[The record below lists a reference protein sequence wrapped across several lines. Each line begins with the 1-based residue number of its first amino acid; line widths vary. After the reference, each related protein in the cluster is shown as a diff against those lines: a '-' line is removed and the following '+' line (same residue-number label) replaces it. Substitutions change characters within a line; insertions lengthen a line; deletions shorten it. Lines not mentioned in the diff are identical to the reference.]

1 MTFWEHLEEL
11 RWMFL
16 RMLAALVISL
26 VPSFI
31 FTPWIFEH
39 IVMRT
44 AVRGGYDIINIEV
57 TSQFFTHMKMS
68 IYIAIVAVFPYLLFE
83 LWKFISPAL
92 YNQEKK
98 GAIKAFLLGGF
109 LFYIGCAVGYFVVF
123 PVTFRFLAGYELTSM
138 VHNTINL
145 NSYTGL
151 FNSIILIFG
160 LCFEMPMLLWILS
173 LFGVINRDFLK
184 KFRRHAIVVILI
196 LAALITPTGDPVTLA
211 IVFAPLYL
219 LYEFSILLVKP
230 APRD

>member
-11 RWMFL
+11 RWMFV
-16 RMLAALVISL
+16 RMLAAVVICL

-31 FTPWIFEH
+31 FMPWIFEH

-44 AVRGGYDIINIEV
+44 AIKGGFDIINIEV

-68 IYIAIVAVFPYLLFE
+68 IYLALIAVFPYLLFE
-83 LWKFISPAL
+83 VWRFISPAL
-92 YNQEKK
+92 YTQEKK
-98 GAIKAFLLGGF
+98 GMSKAFLLGGS

-123 PVTFRFLAGYELTSM
+123 PVTFRFLAGYELSSI

-160 LCFEMPMLLWILS
+160 LCFEMPMLLWVLS
-173 LFGVINRDFLK
+173 LLGIINRAFLK
-184 KFRRHAIVVILI
+184 KFRRHAIVFILI

-230 APRD
+230 APKD